1 MITQFVQQVLD
12 DNPQLSSLPQTMV
25 EVLRVARDENAS
37 ACDLAEI
44 LQRDPAMTA
53 KVLRMVNSPYYGMM
67 REIGSVRQAV
77 QTIGT
82 RQVMALA
89 LTSSIY
95 RMTDNWDSSLNRVR
109 FWRHSLEVAIASRM
123 IAEKAGYRHS
133 EETFVAGLLHD
144 IGLLILENAAPEQF
158 SRVWKQAERD
168 GNLPEFEIE
177 TWGTNHA
184 LIGQYLLERWNLP
197 EAITRAVGRH
207 HSTFLPGTANPELCT
222 SQIVC
227 LAHLISKF
235 AVSSEHVLNSDLL
248 VNKEVLRRNLNIPT
262 GEILAIEK
270 TLFSRTLEE
279 AAYLEID
286 VGSADEIMLEANRML
301 FDQYVTIENLLRE
314 IRDLRHRD
322 KWDNIINE

>member
-1 MITQFVQQVLD
+1 MITQFVQDVLD

-25 EVLRVARDENAS
+25 EVLRVARDEKAS
-37 ACDLAEI
+37 TRDLAEV
-44 LQRDPAMTA
+44 LQHDPSMTA

-77 QTIGT
+77 QTIGM

-89 LTSSIY
+89 LTSSVY
-95 RMTDNWDSSLNRVR
+95 RMTDNWNSCLDRVR
-109 FWRHSLEVAIASRM
+109 FWRHSLEVAIAARM

-133 EETFVAGLLHD
+133 EEAFVAGLLHD
-144 IGLLILENAAPEQF
+144 LGLLILEHAVPDRF
-158 SRVWKQAERD
+158 SQVWKQAERE
-168 GNLPEFEIE
+168 GNLPELEIE
-177 TWGTNHA
+177 AWGTNHA

-197 EAITRAVGRH
+197 DTISRAVGRH
-207 HSTFLPGTANPELCT
+207 HSTFLPGTANQELCT

-235 AVSSEHVLNSDLL
+235 AVSSEHALNSDLL

-270 TLFSRTLEE
+270 TLFSMTLEE

-286 VGSADEIMLEANRML
+286 VGSVDEIMLEANRML

-322 KWDNIINE
+322 KWDNIIN